1 MVTFKRRFD
10 RRLYSQKGYHNFAN
24 IWFGLVWF
32 DLLVVT
38 VESFRFDVEKGLR
51 NKLRTLNQ
59 ETLTASLPS
68 DSFHFSSNLV

>member
-1 MVTFKRRFD
+1 MTLRQTLV
-10 RRLYSQKGYHNFAN
+10 LSEGISQLCKY
-24 IWFGLVWF
+24 LVWF